1 MGRKTVVSRGTTQCS
16 ANSAHLC
23 HDALNSLISKNSGSS
38 PAVTRRA
45 RPSLLRICGSV
56 GGSELFFPCMCRTA
70 LPPMSGSLCRFIQ
83 ATRLIIAKS
92 QLTNSMNALY
102 RPLCALS
109 TVLLIVCKF
118 ALWREHENKIVFES
132 CITILY
138 RSTYI
143 CNTERENRYPL
154 PTGQRAAH
162 ASCTALQPYTE
173 ASRAKRST
181 KKPHTAQ
188 GDALGR
194 CCFLSHKWQ
203 RPLM

>member
-1 MGRKTVVSRGTTQCS
+1 
-16 ANSAHLC
+16 
-23 HDALNSLISKNSGSS
+23 
-38 PAVTRRA
+38 
-45 RPSLLRICGSV
+45 
-56 GGSELFFPCMCRTA
+56 MCRTA

-154 PTGQRAAH
+154 PTGH
-162 ASCTALQPYTE
+162 AGRHRPALPYNLIQ
-173 ASRAKRST
+173 
-181 KKPHTAQ
+181 KPPERNAQ
-188 GDALGR
+188 QKSLTPPKGTPLGDAVFCHISGR
-194 CCFLSHKWQ
+194 GHLCEFPMQ
-203 RPLM
+203 G